1 MLIDEIKKANV
12 QSIKSK
18 DSTARA
24 VYSVVI
30 NKYML
35 FEIKNR
41 EVNKEITDAD
51 IVAILQKTIKELTE
65 EAENYDKV
73 GNYEQKNV
81 ILKQKSILEQYLPKM
96 LTEKEITEIISNL
109 EDKTIPFVM
118 KYFKANYD
126 GKVDMGLV
134 NKVARSIQWGQ

>member
-73 GNYEQKNV
+73 GNTEQKNV

-134 NKVARSIQWGQ
+134 NKVARSIQ

>member
-1 MLIDEIKKANV
+1 MLIDDIKKANV
-12 QSIKSK
+12 QSIKDK
-18 DSTARA
+18 DTTARA
-24 VYSVVI
+24 VFSVVI

-41 EVNKEITDAD
+41 EINKEITDAD
-51 IVAILQKTIKELTE
+51 IVTILQKTIKELTE

-73 GNYEQKNV
+73 GNTEQKAI
-81 ILKQKSILEQYLPKM
+81 ILKQKNILEQFLPRM
-96 LTEKEITEIISNL
+96 LSEEEITEIVSKL

-134 NKVARSIQWGQ
+134 NKVARSMQ

>member
-73 GNYEQKNV
+73 GNSEQKNV

-134 NKVARSIQWGQ
+134 NKVARSIQ

>member
-12 QSIKSK
+12 QSIKDK
-18 DSTARA
+18 DSVARA

-41 EVNKEITDAD
+41 EANKEITDAD
-51 IVAILQKTIKELTE
+51 IVAILQKTIKELSE

-73 GNYEQKNV
+73 GNTEQKNI

-118 KYFKANYD
+118 KYFKANFD
-126 GKVDMGLV
+126 GKVDMGIV
-134 NKVARSIQWGQ
+134 NKVARSIQ

>member
-51 IVAILQKTIKELTE
+51 IVAILQKSIKELTE

-73 GNYEQKNV
+73 GNTEQKNV

-134 NKVARSIQWGQ
+134 NKVARSIQ

>member
-1 MLIDEIKKANV
+1 MLIDDIKKANV
-12 QSIKSK
+12 QSIKDK
-18 DSTARA
+18 DTTARA
-24 VYSVVI
+24 VFSVVI

-41 EVNKEITDAD
+41 EINKEITDAD

-73 GNYEQKNV
+73 GNTEQKAI
-81 ILKQKSILEQYLPKM
+81 ILKQKNILEQFLPRM
-96 LTEKEITEIISNL
+96 LSEEEITEIVSKL

-134 NKVARSIQWGQ
+134 NKVARSMQ

>member
-12 QSIKSK
+12 QSIKNK
-18 DSTARA
+18 DSIARA

-73 GNYEQKNV
+73 GNSEQKNV

-134 NKVARSIQWGQ
+134 NKVARSIQ

>member
-51 IVAILQKTIKELTE
+51 IVSILQKTIKELTE

-73 GNYEQKNV
+73 GNSEQKNV

-134 NKVARSIQWGQ
+134 NKVARSIQ

>member
-73 GNYEQKNV
+73 GNSEQKNV

>member
-41 EVNKEITDAD
+41 EVNKEITDVD

-73 GNYEQKNV
+73 GNSEQKNV

-134 NKVARSIQWGQ
+134 NKVARSIQ

>member
-73 GNYEQKNV
+73 GNTEQKNV

-96 LTEKEITEIISNL
+96 LTEIEITEIISNL

-134 NKVARSIQWGQ
+134 NKVARSIQ

>member
-51 IVAILQKTIKELTE
+51 IVAILQKLS
-65 EAENYDKV
+65 
-73 GNYEQKNV
+73 KN
-81 ILKQKSILEQYLPKM
+81 
-96 LTEKEITEIISNL
+96 
-109 EDKTIPFVM
+109 
-118 KYFKANYD
+118 
-126 GKVDMGLV
+126 
-134 NKVARSIQWGQ
+134 

>member
-73 GNYEQKNV
+73 GNTEQKNV

-96 LTEKEITEIISNL
+96 LTEIEITEIISNL